1 VRQITGILSSGRKLA
16 AVDMGHAT
24 KAFVSV
30 SASPSSRCR
39 IASSSLF
46 FFLVFTIFVIRD
58 WAVRLRKAPQAHNWY
73 FHASSAT
80 KKIIRHFS
88 LGVESIERELKMLE
102 EVHKGETYVA
112 FRMSRPCLGLCLRCI
127 NIINCLCRRCP
138 RKEQHC
144 FSARLR
150 SKRRPHV
157 AHLRVCGGPGLRE
170 RPADIL

>member
-1 VRQITGILSSGRKLA
+1 LA

-112 FRMSRPCLGLCLRCI
+112 FRMSRFMFALHQHHQLPLPQVPAQGTTLFLC
-127 NIINCLCRRCP
+127 
-138 RKEQHC
+138 
-144 FSARLR
+144 
-150 SKRRPHV
+150 
-157 AHLRVCGGPGLRE
+157 
-170 RPADIL
+170 